1 MEIENVARE
10 IKGYASDVAREIEM
24 EYSLE
29 AAERGPKQHTSP
41 EYTLISDWVI
51 YENGTRYKLAEHLR
65 CAGLTEVS
73 TM

>member
-1 MEIENVARE
+1 MARE
-10 IKGYASDVAREIEM
+10 MDM

-29 AAERGPKQHTSP
+29 AAKRGPKQHVST

-51 YENGTRYKLAEHLR
+51 YEKGTRYKLAEHLR
-65 CAGLTEVS
+65 GAGLTEVS